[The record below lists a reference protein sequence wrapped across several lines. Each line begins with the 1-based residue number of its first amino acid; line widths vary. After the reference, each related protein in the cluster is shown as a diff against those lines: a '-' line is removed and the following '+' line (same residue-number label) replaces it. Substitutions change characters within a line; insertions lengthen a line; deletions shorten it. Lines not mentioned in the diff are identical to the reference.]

1 MKQVVN
7 ITINIANVKS
17 EIFESVCFFNDSSI
31 LPELNVNY
39 NCVPSHNYSTHL
51 DVLGVDH
58 IKIHNFERKCSLI
71 IFFFLDIQLFFR
83 WRITAVLAN
92 KKLWRVL
99 CETFLKISF
108 IKDLLYHLLSSA
120 SRLPLPNVC
129 YRNLYLDLP

>member
-1 MKQVVN
+1 MRVFVF
-7 ITINIANVKS
+7 S
-17 EIFESVCFFNDSSI
+17 NDSII
-31 LPELNVNY
+31 LPALNVNY

-51 DVLGVDH
+51 DVLKVLLRVDH

-99 CETFLKISF
+99 CETSLKISF
-108 IKDLLYHLLSSA
+108 LKDLLYHLLSSA

>member
-1 MKQVVN
+1 MFVF
-7 ITINIANVKS
+7 S
-17 EIFESVCFFNDSSI
+17 NDSII
-31 LPELNVNY
+31 LPALNVNY

-51 DVLGVDH
+51 DVLKVLLRVDH

-108 IKDLLYHLLSSA
+108 YRIYFTIYY
-120 SRLPLPNVC
+120 PLPVDCLCLTSVTGTCTLICLNI
-129 YRNLYLDLP
+129 Y